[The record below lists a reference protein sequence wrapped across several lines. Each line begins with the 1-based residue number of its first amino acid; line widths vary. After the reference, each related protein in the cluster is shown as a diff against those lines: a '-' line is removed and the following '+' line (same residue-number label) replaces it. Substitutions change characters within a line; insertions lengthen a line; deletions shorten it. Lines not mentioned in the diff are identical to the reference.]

1 MKAEEIKMD
10 MPTPCQRCGNIFELN
25 DGSASEKWYPNTII
39 CDSCA
44 SEEEDEIQLDD
55 EIEELKTNIEDAKI
69 TIKDNTE
76 ILLSLGVKI
85 TTPQPQPTMAA
96 VEMKEVKQQLAIEN
110 GFEHWRDY
118 VLDCTM
124 NDLAK
129 DIQDDYEDEPFD
141 EVARRLF
148 KGNQPTSFTPP
159 RTEQEEADRLV
170 VLVSSISMSSLSECK
185 VIAQVFTSEKITSL
199 QLRGLSTTFE
209 EKVLTI
215 LKGM

>member
-1 MKAEEIKMD
+1 MKAEEIIDLIDKYWKFD
-10 MPTPCQRCGNIFELN
+10 NNQQHASNWHDKQDLLELFRK
-25 DGSASEKWYPNTII
+25 S
-39 CDSCA
+39 
-44 SEEEDEIQLDD
+44 
-55 EIEELKTNIEDAKI
+55 
-69 TIKDNTE
+69 
-76 ILLSLGVKI
+76 
-85 TTPQPQPTMAA
+85 TTQPQPTMAA

-170 VLVSSISMSSLSECK
+170 ELVSSISMSSLSECK

-199 QLRGLSTTFE
+199 QLRGLSTAFE